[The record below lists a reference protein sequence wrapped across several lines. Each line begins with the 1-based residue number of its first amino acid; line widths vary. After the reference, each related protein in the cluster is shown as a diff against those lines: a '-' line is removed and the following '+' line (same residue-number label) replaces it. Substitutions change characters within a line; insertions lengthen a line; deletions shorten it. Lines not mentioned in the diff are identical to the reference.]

1 MSRAGE
7 LSPDGGYY
15 WDGQQWLSTL
25 SPDHRWRWDGTKWAA
40 IVSAPLPAPTEKPP
54 ATHEAAGF
62 AAKGRELEQQVG
74 AYLGANGY
82 GIQYNVIRE
91 GRSGGRHE
99 VDVLATKHDG
109 ILDFSVAVECKAW
122 AQPIEKDV
130 VAKFAY
136 VCSDLGIGKAIV
148 VSLNGWVIGAEQAAA
163 QLGVE
168 LWGNDQLREKI
179 GALSVNR
186 LSEAGVGTSI
196 RRARGLA
203 MAVDQRVLNETL
215 RSKSARLFG
224 LASDQLQASALVW
237 LPLQLIEFA
246 FGYEGVFSSH
256 LGSRRAMN
264 IYEAIGGRWM
274 NPLPQMD
281 LPIDVDMAGPTIQAQ
296 VTADDVEG
304 RIQKAIDRRFR
315 ASERSRRRFDGEL
328 SSMGVTSTARIRS
341 VDVVS
346 KEVVYLPALIGLFR
360 SGGHQ
365 RLVAIEGHRGSSP
378 GAINDSLTAAAGLVV
393 PLLMG

>member
-1 MSRAGE
+1 MIRAGE
-7 LSPDGGYY
+7 ISPDGSYY

-25 SPDHRWRWDGTKWAA
+25 SPDYRFRWDGTKWAA
-40 IVSAPLPAPTEKPP
+40 VAPAIPSAQTAKPP
-54 ATHEAAGF
+54 AAPEAAGF
-62 AAKGRELEQQVG
+62 AAKGRELEQQIG

-82 GIQYNVIRE
+82 GIEYNVIRE

-109 ILDFSVAVECKAW
+109 ILDFSVGVECKAW

-148 VSLNGWVIGAEQAAA
+148 VSLNGWLVGAEQAAV

-168 LWGNDQLREKI
+168 LWGNDQLRAKI

-186 LSEAGVGTSI
+186 LSASGVGTSS

-203 MAVDQRVLNETL
+203 MAVDPRVLDETL
-215 RSKSARLFG
+215 RSKGARLFG
-224 LASDQLQASALVW
+224 LASDELQASALVW

-246 FGYEGVFSSH
+246 FGYEGVFNSH
-256 LGSRRAMN
+256 LGSRRALN
-264 IYEAIGGRWM
+264 IYEAIGGRWIR
-274 NPLPQMD
+274 PLPQMD
-281 LPIDVDMAGPTIQAQ
+281 RTIDLNMTGPALQAQ
-296 VTADDVEG
+296 VTARDVEG
-304 RIQKAIDRRFR
+304 WIQKAIDRRLR

-328 SSMGVTSTARIRS
+328 VSMGVTSTARIRS

-346 KEVVYLPALIGLFR
+346 QEVVYLPALIGLFR
-360 SGGHQ
+360 NGGHQ
-365 RLVAIEGHRGSSP
+365 RIVAIEGHRGSSP
-378 GAINDSLTAAAGLVV
+378 SAINDSLTAEAGLVV
-393 PLLMG
+393 PLLMA